1 MISNLNISQAEIIRS
16 GKCGVCDSTSLQDV
30 WALPGLPL
38 TETFGPFDSTF
49 PSFDQGLNI
58 CQSCGH
64 FQLVNQISPNFL
76 YSLESYKYKS
86 SGAKRQ
92 VEETVFL
99 EFINRNLSVAPST
112 ILEFGSNDLS
122 LAKKMTA
129 TGAVLYAVDP
139 VAGTEESDEG
149 IITHRMLVEDF
160 LESCETK
167 FDLIVARHTLEHIS
181 SPRTLLDSLIRR
193 LTPNGLIVFEFP
205 DLDAIVRA
213 LRGDAFFHQHL
224 HYFDVH
230 SARRL
235 AIELGIGFI
244 AAQRNPKGS
253 NGGSLMVAFSNS
265 GAEEITA
272 NLEFFGDSLVAYE
285 SDQPSER
292 LSVFER
298 FKRSFTSQMDILSAS
313 IDLNSPTYGL
323 GAGLMTPILDYHLG
337 GLSNR
342 LECLLDDDTTKH
354 GWSYTN
360 LDLQIFNPNRVNLPK
375 DFHVLLTS
383 LENLQALFPRAISLG
398 PGKIL
403 GISVS

>member
-1 MISNLNISQAEIIRS
+1 MIASSNNREVEIIRF
-16 GKCGVCDSTSLQDV
+16 GKCGVCDSASLREV
-30 WALPGLPL
+30 WYLPGLPL
-38 TETFGPFDSTF
+38 TETFGSFDSTF

-64 FQLVNQISPNFL
+64 FQLLSQISPNYL
-76 YSLESYKYKS
+76 YSQESYKYKS
-86 SGAKRQ
+86 SGAKRE
-92 VEETVFL
+92 VEETLFL
-99 EFINRNLSVAPST
+99 DFINRNLPISPLT

-129 TGAVLYAVDP
+129 TGAVLHAVDP
-139 VAGTEESDEG
+139 VAETEELHGG
-149 IITHRMLVEDF
+149 IITHRMMVEEF
-160 LESCETK
+160 LESCDTK

-193 LTPNGLIVFEFP
+193 LTPKGLIVFEFP
-205 DLDAIVRA
+205 DLDAILRA

-235 AIELGIGFI
+235 AIELGIGLI
-244 AAQRNPKGS
+244 AAQRNPRGS
-253 NGGSLMVAFSNS
+253 NGGSLMVAFSNR
-265 GAEEITA
+265 GVEENTA
-272 NLEFFGDSLVAYE
+272 NLELFGDSKVSYE
-285 SDQPSER
+285 AGQPSER

-298 FKRSFTSQMDILSAS
+298 FKGSFTSQMDILSAS
-313 IDLNSPTYGL
+313 IDMNSPTYGL

-354 GWSYTN
+354 GWGYTN
-360 LDLQIFNPNRVNLPK
+360 LDLRIFNPDRVNLPK
-375 DFHVLLTS
+375 HFNVLLTS

-398 PGKIL
+398 ADKIL